1 MSFKVEMVFGKP
13 GTSRFRTFSCSGLA
27 WASLLEL
34 GSVFGW
40 VPAGTMPGEGI
51 AEPGMLPN
59 RFHSNYRPDDWTNC
73 KRVTEDDAEAL
84 AHALELAI
92 DAMQAKDCNG
102 IEHARR
108 REGLGD
114 AGDGMRLISLPREL
128 IEDFISFLRNGE
140 FLFASDRAEISRR
153 RVN

>member
-13 GTSRFRTFSCSGLA
+13 GTSRFRTFSCSDLT

-40 VPAGTMPGEGI
+40 VPAGTMPVEDVD
-51 AEPGMLPN
+51 PGMLPR

-73 KRVTEDDAEAL
+73 KRVTEEDAEAL
-84 AHALELAI
+84 AHALERAI
-92 DAMQAKDCNG
+92 DAIEANDRQG
-102 IEHARR
+102 IGEDLNH
-108 REGLGD
+108 
-114 AGDGMRLISLPREL
+114 AGDGMRLISLPTEL

-140 FLFASDRAEISRR
+140 FLFAADRVEAIRR
-153 RVN
+153 RIN